1 MPENGTLQRKGTTTQ
16 GDAKRRKETVCKT
29 RSCVEAEEGWSGEE
43 RIKVGGRLLA
53 AVLCSGARDS
63 AWPVGKPPPAKP
75 THSACAAARKL
86 PRRPPFKLQRRP
98 AVRESPQP
106 CAQLLECI
114 RTHSSGHH
122 RISHP
127 RPSSRDQETKQY
139 HVSCQHE
146 RSRDRIHTTLIS
158 ASLSLPRSSVHYHP
172 CFHDMDTPQQ
182 ALDALQ
188 REVNLIVSAT
198 IAANFCLL
206 PPTLTQRT
214 ARIHR
219 KAVCRRQQLGS

>member
-1 MPENGTLQRKGTTTQ
+1 MRNDEKRRSARRGRVSRRRRG
-16 GDAKRRKETVCKT
+16 GRAKRGSRLAGGCWQLFCVLAPGT
-29 RSCVEAEEGWSGEE
+29 RPGPSGSLRRRSQPCQPTRPALPLGSCRGALPSSFNG
-43 RIKVGGRLLA
+43 
-53 AVLCSGARDS
+53 AVLCGR
-63 AWPVGKPPPAKP
+63 
-75 THSACAAARKL
+75 
-86 PRRPPFKLQRRP
+86 
-98 AVRESPQP
+98 VRGL
-106 CAQLLECI
+106 AQLPECI
-114 RTHSSGHH
+114 RAHPSRHH
-122 RISHP
+122 RTLHP
-127 RPSSRDQETKQY
+127 RPPSRDQETKQY
-139 HVSCQHE
+139 HVSCQHD

-182 ALDALQ
+182 ALEALQ